1 MKLLLEIIIYILT
14 LAFALL
20 FIVPDGTHYLQV
32 LLCGLLLLCSLLFSI
47 TVGKKSCI
55 KKIAVS
61 ALAAIWLMVIL
72 NIELLVVLYSFALI
86 NYALSNIESIQVRRP
101 FSD

>member
-1 MKLLLEIIIYILT
+1 M
-14 LAFALL
+14 
-20 FIVPDGTHYLQV
+20 
-32 LLCGLLLLCSLLFSI
+32 
-47 TVGKKSCI
+47 
-55 KKIAVS
+55 S